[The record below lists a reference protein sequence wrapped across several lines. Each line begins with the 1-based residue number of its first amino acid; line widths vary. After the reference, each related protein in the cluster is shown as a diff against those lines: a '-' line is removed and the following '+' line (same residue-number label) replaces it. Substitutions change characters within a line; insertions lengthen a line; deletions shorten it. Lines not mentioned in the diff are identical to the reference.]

1 VSPGDS
7 VVIAPGGEVVSE
19 PMGQEQGILYADV
32 GLEPVAIALRRLDVV
47 GHYERPGIFHFRI
60 DRGPMRPVVFEGA

>member
-1 VSPGDS
+1 
-7 VVIAPGGEVVSE
+7 
-19 PMGQEQGILYADV
+19 MGQEQGILYADV